1 MNKTFT
7 KIVGALV
14 ALIAGMTPAQ
24 SKEAT
29 LHVGDAAPALK
40 ASKWVKGD
48 PIDKLDPNQ
57 TYVVEFWATWC
68 GPCRTSIPHLTELAH
83 KYKDKVIFIGMD
95 ASEMGNDVAAK
106 EKTVAKFVQGMA
118 DKMDYNVAIDAKD
131 GFMSKEW
138 MEAAGQNGIPAAFVV
153 NQGKIVWIGHPMSGL
168 EETLDQVLSGK
179 FDVDKARKLADAQGK
194 VQAFSQKAMKGGN
207 EAELQAEGKELE
219 TLDKELGGILPEGKR
234 FSTAEVIKQ
243 VKFVSAMQ
251 AYQQA
256 VFAGKEAAEIEKL
269 ETAAKAVAPAEVD
282 FEEIKAELQKYV
294 SLAQSAKKAR
304 DLFGQYVKT
313 VSAYGDKAKAAE
325 LAQQLGEL
333 NLKEPQSLNEMAWT
347 ILTDEKIK
355 QRDLSLATKLAK
367 AALDASAGKN
377 AGILDTYARALFDS
391 GKGAEAIEYQQKA
404 VAACDDDSTKSEL
417 QTTLKIYQAAAD
429 KAVEK
434 KQ

>member
-1 MNKTFT
+1 
-7 KIVGALV
+7 
-14 ALIAGMTPAQ
+14 
-24 SKEAT
+24 
-29 LHVGDAAPALK
+29 
-40 ASKWVKGD
+40 
-48 PIDKLDPNQ
+48 
-57 TYVVEFWATWC
+57 
-68 GPCRTSIPHLTELAH
+68 
-83 KYKDKVIFIGMD
+83 
-95 ASEMGNDVAAK
+95 
-106 EKTVAKFVQGMA
+106 
-118 DKMDYNVAIDAKD
+118 
-131 GFMSKEW
+131 
-138 MEAAGQNGIPAAFVV
+138 
-153 NQGKIVWIGHPMSGL
+153 
-168 EETLDQVLSGK
+168 
-179 FDVDKARKLADAQGK
+179 
-194 VQAFSQKAMKGGN
+194 MKGGN